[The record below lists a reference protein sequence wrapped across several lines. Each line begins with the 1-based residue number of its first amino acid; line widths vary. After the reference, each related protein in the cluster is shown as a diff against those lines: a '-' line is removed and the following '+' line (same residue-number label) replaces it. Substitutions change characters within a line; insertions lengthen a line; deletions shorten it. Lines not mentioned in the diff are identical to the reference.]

1 MAFGGSSSY
10 APGSSTTTVQTRP
23 GGVDPTAAIMA
34 MIAREKQA
42 YDRNLV
48 SAQQPAAPSLGAAP
62 TAPVME
68 SRSAPTST
76 DAARALA
83 NRSSGEGAARPSF
96 VHLSGVGPQQVSGWT
111 DAPEGAGN
119 VFGGWRVTDGGGPV
133 HVAESGNISDHFKA
147 RDAADLSLENQ
158 RLDLE
163 SKKRQAAGNGGGQ
176 HADWYGLGKG

>member
-23 GGVDPTAAIMA
+23 GGVDPTHAIMA
-34 MIAREKQA
+34 MIAREREGF
-42 YDRNLV
+42 DHNLAAPV
-48 SAQQPAAPSLGAAP
+48 QPAPPSFGAAPAAPA
-62 TAPVME
+62 MQ

-83 NRSSGEGAARPSF
+83 NRSSEGEARPSF

-111 DAPEGAGN
+111 DAPEGAGS

-147 RDAADLSLENQ
+147 RDAADMSLENQ